1 MKSVVIGIVQ
11 GITEWLPVSSTGHMI
26 LLDEFIRLNVTDEFM
41 EMFRVVIQLGSI
53 FAVLLLYFDRLNPLS
68 ANKTPDEKQ
77 NVLLLWLKVVV
88 AVIPAAVIGF
98 LFDEKID
105 ELFFNYRVVAV
116 TLILYGILF
125 LIVENRKRKSE
136 ITSLDK
142 LDFKTALMIGGFQV
156 LSLIP
161 GTSRSGATI
170 LGAILLGTSRKTAAE
185 FSFFLAIPVMF
196 GATLA
201 LVKFGFNLSGN
212 NGRSVTGFYRVCV
225 SVFAI
230 KFLMNFIKPRFKPFG
245 WQDYSRNHRISLFR
259 FLITPDAIPVSLA
272 CCCLV
277 SGVWC
282 LSTKCVCRGRS

>member
-1 MKSVVIGIVQ
+1 MEFIELLKSVVIGIVQ

-196 GATLA
+196 GASFLK

-212 NGRSVTGFYRVCV
+212 EWSVLITGFITAFIV

-230 KFLMNFIKPRFKPFG
+230 KFLMNFIKNRDFKPFG
-245 WQDYSRNHRISLFR
+245 YYRIILG
-259 FLITPDAIPVSLA
+259 IIVLA
-272 CCCLV
+272 YFV
-277 SGVWC
+277 FS
-282 LSTKCVCRGRS
+282 

>member
-1 MKSVVIGIVQ
+1 MEFIELLKSVVIGIVQ

-196 GATLA
+196 GASFLK

-212 NGRSVTGFYRVCV
+212 EWSVLITGFITAFAV

-230 KFLMNFIKPRFKPFG
+230 KFLMNFIKNRDFKPFG
-245 WQDYSRNHRISLFR
+245 YYRIILG
-259 FLITPDAIPVSLA
+259 IIVLA
-272 CCCLV
+272 YFV
-277 SGVWC
+277 FS
-282 LSTKCVCRGRS
+282 

>member
-1 MKSVVIGIVQ
+1 MEFIELLKSVVIGIVQ

-196 GATLA
+196 GASFLK

-212 NGRSVTGFYRVCV
+212 EWSVLITGFITAFAV

-230 KFLMNFIKPRFKPFG
+230 KF
-245 WQDYSRNHRISLFR
+245 
-259 FLITPDAIPVSLA
+259 
-272 CCCLV
+272 
-277 SGVWC
+277 
-282 LSTKCVCRGRS
+282 